1 MGQGLGVM
9 NMVMAV
15 VNEEGRVKEKKY
27 KKKANKY
34 FWFHGFRPV
43 PRLGIN

>member
-15 VNEEGRVKEKKY
+15 VNEEGRVKEKKIQ
-27 KKKANKY
+27 KK
-34 FWFHGFRPV
+34 G
-43 PRLGIN
+43 

>member
-15 VNEEGRVKEKKY
+15 VNEEGRVKEKK
-27 KKKANKY
+27 
-34 FWFHGFRPV
+34 G
-43 PRLGIN
+43 

>member
-15 VNEEGRVKEKKY
+15 VNEEGRVKEKK
-27 KKKANKY
+27 
-34 FWFHGFRPV
+34 
-43 PRLGIN
+43 

>member
-27 KKKANKY
+27 KKK
-34 FWFHGFRPV
+34 G
-43 PRLGIN
+43 